1 MKGGLFFT
9 PLYFIFSRIKKMSEE
24 QENYVGDMES
34 YSIPFTREDN
44 LFKQWLS
51 STDDKHEIERMIQAG
66 RFSKKAKEAMISTVR
81 GLTDRTVFYS
91 NQTDLELPIIDF
103 HITTLLMRLSCN
115 KHDIMQ
121 AEFPHI
127 LMRMEILFKNIL
139 TRTSGPNREREL
151 QKYFPQTEQRVVQAM
166 DNTNIRGDGEGT
178 EKKKG
183 MFGIW

>member
-1 MKGGLFFT
+1 
-9 PLYFIFSRIKKMSEE
+9 MSEE
-24 QENYVGDMES
+24 QGLDDMEP

-51 STDDKHEIERMIQAG
+51 STDDKQEIERMINAG
-66 RFSKKAKEAMISTVR
+66 RFSRKAKDAMISSVR

-103 HITTLLMRLSCN
+103 HIELLLMRLSCN

-151 QKYFPQTEQRVVQAM
+151 QKYFPQSEQRVVQAM
-166 DNTNIRGDGEGT
+166 DHTNIRGDGEPM

-183 MFGIW
+183 MFGLW

>member
-1 MKGGLFFT
+1 
-9 PLYFIFSRIKKMSEE
+9 MSDEYIRPDDNQLPMDQE
-24 QENYVGDMES
+24 QYA
-34 YSIPFTREDN
+34 IPFTREDN

-51 STDDKHEIERMIQAG
+51 STDDRFEIERSIKTG
-66 RFSKKAKEAMISTVR
+66 RFSKKAKEAMITTIR
-81 GLTDRTVFYS
+81 GFTDRTVFYS

-103 HITTLLMRLSCN
+103 QINLLLVRLSCN

-121 AEFPHI
+121 PEFPHI

-166 DNTNIRGDGEGT
+166 DHTNLRGEGDQT

-183 MFGIW
+183 IFGLW